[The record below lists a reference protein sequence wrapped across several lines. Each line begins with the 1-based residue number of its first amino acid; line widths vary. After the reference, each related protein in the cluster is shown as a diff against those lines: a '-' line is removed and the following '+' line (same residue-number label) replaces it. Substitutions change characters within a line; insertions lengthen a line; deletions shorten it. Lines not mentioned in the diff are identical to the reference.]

1 MAQIEFEKVVVPK
14 NHTYLVSRRMGFG
27 LILLSAIIFVMREIY
42 AVNVGEIAFD
52 GVESWQSMVNFLNVA
67 LLVIGGL
74 SFLISQIKISQFHNL
89 TSMVT
94 YISRNQ
100 SIDNLASYL
109 SVIDAKRNE
118 NLLLSL
124 WWKSNSFVIQRVS
137 DELRRKE
144 LAEEVEKISRCRLEA
159 VTARL
164 DRNRASL
171 PIEIAKKEI
180 GVRLEKLKMQRVLL
194 AAQWQEAYKKFSWWD
209 KLNRSQPNFREMD
222 ETIADFERAYA
233 KVLTVYSSCEY
244 ELNRAYTTASDLARE
259 RIKFTEAQVKRHIE
273 ESELSR
279 KSAAQ
284 LMNTG
289 FWFSAMSIPVS
300 IWGDLARAADVYDA
314 IRRVNSNFEGMSD
327 ADIWLESLLLS
338 SSSLA
343 GLTSLTKGAYF
354 EGLIA
359 EDSGGVLFENFNHAG
374 TDIIIDGVE
383 YQIKATDS
391 VNYIYSVDESIPVI
405 ATTEVADRTGVIDGG
420 YSDAELEVVVDNA
433 LGGTVIDV
441 NDTAI
446 DAWLSGLGG
455 LGVMASIQGLDR
467 AFKKV
472 ENGGDNV
479 EAAMEGLAV
488 AIEGTAKAVV
498 GTAEMAYK
506 AATSAPSRFVGRAML
521 GGLKALDRKLEGTG
535 SPDNNK

>member
-289 FWFSAMSIPVS
+289 FWFSAMSILVS